1 MFFTD
6 QLDDVIRSE
15 RKAFRSYF
23 SWLVIVLV
31 VSILFVVISALQEW
45 FTSQLGP
52 TLSSAFLLLLSK
64 PPFYEMMKRRERI
77 KSLEKLKNMALV
89 APAGSPEA
97 SEVEKLIIRVFK
109 DMIKK

>member
-1 MFFTD
+1 
-6 QLDDVIRSE
+6 
-15 RKAFRSYF
+15 
-23 SWLVIVLV
+23 
-31 VSILFVVISALQEW
+31 
-45 FTSQLGP
+45 
-52 TLSSAFLLLLSK
+52 
-64 PPFYEMMKRRERI
+64 MMKRRERI